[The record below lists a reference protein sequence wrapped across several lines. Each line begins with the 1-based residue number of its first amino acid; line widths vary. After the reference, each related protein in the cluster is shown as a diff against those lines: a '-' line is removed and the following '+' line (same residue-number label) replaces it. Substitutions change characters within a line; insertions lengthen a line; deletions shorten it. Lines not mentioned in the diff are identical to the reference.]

1 VVDVISVGEVDVIP
15 IVFYQK
21 VCPLFRGCHHWGD
34 GRQCKGFNGVL
45 SYIIFVQTGSV
56 AAFAG
61 TKAKDAYSWKN
72 MDVCFHN

>member
-1 VVDVISVGEVDVIP
+1 MCGGKSVSYTHLDV
-15 IVFYQK
+15 YKRQ
-21 VCPLFRGCHHWGD
+21 D

-45 SYIIFVQTGSV
+45 YYIIFVQTGSV